1 MVENIAVSIE
11 IIIEA
16 KKIIGLSDTL
26 IYTYTYNI
34 NDY

>member
-26 IYTYTYNI
+26 IYILIHTI
-34 NDY
+34 